1 MNKIIVSSI
10 IFILS
15 TIVSFAQ
22 NSQNFDWLIGNWRVE
37 RPKETNL
44 EVWEKKSNNHYTAK
58 SFSIKN
64 KDTSL
69 FETIEL
75 IKSNEVWSYI
85 VTTNNQNDNKPV
97 SFELVFIGNKE
108 FICLNLHHDFPTR
121 IAYRL
126 VDKTLFASIEGN
138 INNKLRKVNFD
149 YTGY

>member
-44 EVWEKKSNNHYTAK
+44 EVWEKKSNNRYTAK

-108 FICLNLHHDFPTR
+108 FICLNLHHDFPKR

>member
-44 EVWEKKSNNHYTAK
+44 EVWEKKSNNRYTAK

-121 IAYRL
+121 IVYRL

>member
-44 EVWEKKSNNHYTAK
+44 EVWEKKSNNRYTAK

-64 KDTSL
+64 NDTSL

-121 IAYRL
+121 IVYRL